1 MPYIRTVT
9 KGGDTDV
16 ALHLRVIE
24 SLEGLRAA
32 APEWSRLLA
41 DAGGNIFLT
50 PQWITS
56 WFTALESAATPA
68 VAVAEDDSGRWVGI
82 LPMARTTLPWGSVR
96 LKLTDFAGAQVTT
109 SDHLGLVA
117 TQAEADAVWECMRP
131 WIEAEARSAH
141 VLRFSGMDNGPMAA
155 RVRVLGTRPGWRT
168 REPVREVV
176 PFLEL
181 PPTYD
186 EYERGLSSNRR
197 QQVRRFSRRL
207 QQQAEPVRF
216 CRNADVRPLDAV
228 IADMTRF
235 HAALWKS
242 RGLPGTLGQP
252 AMDRFLRSFCHA
264 AHEAGWLRLHQL
276 YIGDRMAAAI
286 LVLHWGHTACY
297 YQSGWDLPLADL
309 HVGELVLV
317 HSIRCAIEE
326 HMRIYDL
333 LRGGE
338 SYKDRYATGSVP
350 QVSYEFATRPI
361 GKLRVLVSSARAQ
374 LGQLVRR
381 LRRKAPPP
389 KGERI

>member
-131 WIEAEARSAH
+131 WI
-141 VLRFSGMDNGPMAA
+141 VLRDGQWPDGRAGAGAGNAA
-155 RVRVLGTRPGWRT
+155 RLADARACA
-168 REPVREVV
+168 
-176 PFLEL
+176 
-181 PPTYD
+181 
-186 EYERGLSSNRR
+186 RG
-197 QQVRRFSRRL
+197 
-207 QQQAEPVRF
+207 
-216 CRNADVRPLDAV
+216 CAV
-228 IADMTRF
+228 
-235 HAALWKS
+235 
-242 RGLPGTLGQP
+242 PGTP
-252 AMDRFLRSFCHA
+252 
-264 AHEAGWLRLHQL
+264 
-276 YIGDRMAAAI
+276 
-286 LVLHWGHTACY
+286 
-297 YQSGWDLPLADL
+297 P
-309 HVGELVLV
+309 HV
-317 HSIRCAIEE
+317 
-326 HMRIYDL
+326 
-333 LRGGE
+333 
-338 SYKDRYATGSVP
+338 
-350 QVSYEFATRPI
+350 
-361 GKLRVLVSSARAQ
+361 
-374 LGQLVRR
+374 
-381 LRRKAPPP
+381 
-389 KGERI
+389 